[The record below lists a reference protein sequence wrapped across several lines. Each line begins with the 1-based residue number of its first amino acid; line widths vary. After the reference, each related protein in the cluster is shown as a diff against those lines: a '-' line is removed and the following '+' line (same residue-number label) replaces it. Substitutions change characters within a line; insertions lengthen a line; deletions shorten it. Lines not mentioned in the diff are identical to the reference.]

1 MEPRLDWDGSGAV
14 LQARRRPANRE
25 YTVGIFPQLPGE
37 DRQSL
42 PYMDPPE
49 VRADSSTKQSNIRM
63 NLTALR
69 AARYPA
75 RYAEVRISA
84 TGKTL
89 SDFPHAS
96 GHDLCRSAR
105 SVSSRGNAVRSYDRP
120 NA

>member
-96 GHDLCRSAR
+96 GHDRKRFRTPTRIGWLPHQATEH
-105 SVSSRGNAVRSYDRP
+105 VH
-120 NA
+120 